1 MASELRF
8 ASQFKIYSG
17 LLKAYTSPDGKKR
30 FTTTASSTVKDLQ
43 GDEILQSAID
53 KMAATAPG
61 MTIFLNHEYRV
72 PEDVMGSV
80 DTARAIA
87 RGYDGET
94 PIVDLD
100 FDIAVNETNPRAVQA
115 WAAIESGVKLGTS
128 IGAQIPE
135 GGAKRNKNGTLV
147 VSDVNLL
154 EASVVGIPA
163 NPRSWVHY
171 AMKSLAPMADL
182 ETKAERGVED
192 EISSE
197 PLIEAAEEPEVVKSE
212 ELDQTVETDLA
223 EGRTKVTV
231 TVTSDD
237 STGSQD
243 ASSPS
248 SPENEALLDETAD
261 GDTAAL
267 GDTVTRDVPED
278 TIVDF
283 GMEGL
288 ALSSVVMRLTEAVSR
303 IETLTKQ
310 VDELTSERD
319 DLAENFAAAKEIIER
334 VANLPIGRKT
344 AFAGAV
350 TDFRA
355 RFPMYD
361 EDFVRFLEK

>member
-8 ASQFKIYSG
+8 TSQFKIYSG

-80 DTARAIA
+80 DSAKAIA

-100 FDIAVNETNPRAVQA
+100 FDISVNETNPRAVQA
-115 WAAIESGVKLGTS
+115 WQAIESGVKLGTS

-171 AMKSLAPMADL
+171 ALKSLNNSISTEPEEIVLEAD
-182 ETKAERGVED
+182 V

-197 PLIEAAEEPEVVKSE
+197 LLVEAAEEPEVVKSE

-237 STGSQD
+237 STGSQE

-248 SPENEALLDETAD
+248 TPENEALLDETAD
-261 GDTAAL
+261 GDDAAL
-267 GDTVTRDVPED
+267 GDTVTREAPDGELLTLGIESLV
-278 TIVDF
+278 
-283 GMEGL
+283 G
-288 ALSSVVMRLTEAVSR
+288 RLTEAVSR
-303 IETLTKQ
+303 IEVLTKQ

-319 DLAENFAAAKEIIER
+319 DLAENFAVAKDIIEK

-350 TDFRA
+350 TDFRT

>member
-1 MASELRF
+1 MDTA
-8 ASQFKIYSG
+8 QFKIYSG

-72 PEDVMGSV
+72 PEDVMGTV

-171 AMKSLAPMADL
+171 ALKSLNNSISTEPEGLVLEAD
-182 ETKAERGVED
+182 V

-278 TIVDF
+278 VIVDF
-283 GMEGL
+283 GITGL
-288 ALSSVVMRLTEAVSR
+288 AMDSVIKRLTEAVSR
-303 IETLTKQ
+303 IEVLTKQ

-319 DLAENFAAAKEIIER
+319 DLAENFAVAKDIIEK

-350 TDFRA
+350 TDFRT

>member
-1 MASELRF
+1 MDA
-8 ASQFKIYSG
+8 AQFKIYSG

-80 DTARAIA
+80 DSAKAIA

-100 FDIAVNETNPRAVQA
+100 FDISVNETNPRAVQA
-115 WAAIESGVKLGTS
+115 WQAIESGVKLGTS

-182 ETKAERGVED
+182 ESKAVED
-192 EISSE
+192 EVEISSE
-197 PLIEAAEEPEVVKSE
+197 LLIEAAEEPEVVKSE

-237 STGSQD
+237 STGSQE

-248 SPENEALLDETAD
+248 TPENEALLDETAD
-261 GDTAAL
+261 GDDAAL
-267 GDTVTRDVPED
+267 GDTVTREVPDGELL
-278 TIVDF
+278 TLGIESLV
-283 GMEGL
+283 G
-288 ALSSVVMRLTEAVSR
+288 RLTEAVSR
-303 IETLTKQ
+303 IEVLTKQ

-319 DLAENFAAAKEIIER
+319 DLAENFAVAKDIIEK

-350 TDFRA
+350 TDFRT

>member
-1 MASELRF
+1 MDTA
-8 ASQFKIYSG
+8 QFKIYSG

-61 MTIFLNHEYRV
+61 MTIFLNHEY
-72 PEDVMGSV
+72 

-171 AMKSLAPMADL
+171 ALKSLNSISTEPEEIILDEAHVIATD
-182 ETKAERGVED
+182 V

-197 PLIEAAEEPEVVKSE
+197 LLVEAAEEPEVVKSE

-237 STGSQD
+237 STGSQE

-248 SPENEALLDETAD
+248 TPENEALLDETAD
-261 GDTAAL
+261 GDDAAL
-267 GDTVTRDVPED
+267 GDTVTREVPDGELL
-278 TIVDF
+278 TLGIESLV
-283 GMEGL
+283 G
-288 ALSSVVMRLTEAVSR
+288 RLTEAVSR
-303 IETLTKQ
+303 IEVLTKQ

-319 DLAENFAAAKEIIER
+319 DLAENFAVAKDIIEK

-350 TDFRA
+350 TDFRT

>member
-1 MASELRF
+1 MDTA
-8 ASQFKIYSG
+8 QFKIYSG

-72 PEDVMGSV
+72 PEDVMGTV

-171 AMKSLAPMADL
+171 ALKSLNNSISTEPEGLVLEAD
-182 ETKAERGVED
+182 V

>member
-1 MASELRF
+1 
-8 ASQFKIYSG
+8 
-17 LLKAYTSPDGKKR
+17 
-30 FTTTASSTVKDLQ
+30 
-43 GDEILQSAID
+43 
-53 KMAATAPG
+53 

-80 DTARAIA
+80 DTAHAIA

-100 FDIAVNETNPRAVQA
+100 FDISVNETNPRAVQA
-115 WAAIESGVKLGTS
+115 WQAIESGVKLGTS

-182 ETKAERGVED
+182 ESKAVED
-192 EISSE
+192 EVEISSE
-197 PLIEAAEEPEVVKSE
+197 LLIEAAEEPEVVKSE

-237 STGSQD
+237 STGSQE

-248 SPENEALLDETAD
+248 TPENEALLDETAD
-261 GDTAAL
+261 GDDAAL
-267 GDTVTRDVPED
+267 GDTVTREVPDGELL
-278 TIVDF
+278 TLGIESLV
-283 GMEGL
+283 G
-288 ALSSVVMRLTEAVSR
+288 RLTEAVSR
-303 IETLTKQ
+303 IEVLTKQ

-319 DLAENFAAAKEIIER
+319 DLAENFAVAKDIIEK

-350 TDFRA
+350 TDFRT